1 MELYTFVIAALL
13 IEAVVNLVKTIKDKS
28 TDWKYWAALGVSL
41 VVSIIVSYNWNL
53 DLFSAV
59 LGEGNIPYI
68 GAVLTALIIARGSNI
83 VSDLVDLIKAIK
95 VRNGG

>member
-13 IEAVVNLVKTIKDKS
+13 IEAVVNLVKTIKEKS

>member
-83 VSDLVDLIKAIK
+83 VSDLVDLIKAVK